1 MLAFKRSILT
11 ALLAVFAAVA
21 CFPKRAAA
29 SPQAPA
35 RLTFAA
41 SLDGSAVAET
51 AAGDPTPLVAK
62 GLEWSPGRLPGTR
75 ALRMCAAGKQPNQSP
90 VLAYSAA
97 GNLPRDCGTV
107 LLWTKREWDFHA
119 PAQPWRTMFTTPMPN
134 GAGPGRVGSGALWFW
149 WWGYKL
155 RADQSD
161 ARDRYRTWE
170 MPPLDGDWH
179 QVAFTWCPG
188 KTDVYFDG
196 TLRSGVS
203 DAWSPMREA
212 LNAVAT
218 DRSGIDR
225 FFVGCSDVTGPA
237 DSLIADLRI
246 YDAPLAED
254 EVRMIFDETRGAGQE
269 TDNNRPDKRPA
280 MGGIRIANRHSRA
293 PLPGE
298 AAGTISPE
306 ALRLVSEW
314 SASDGGNCKSPE
326 VFRSVGPLREG
337 TLGGVAYLEAGAS
350 KGDRFAVRLALD
362 PSCPLHLVEIDVPD
376 DAERTEDLIIQ
387 PCGGNPDYAMQTGL
401 LLGGEYRNSG
411 KMLTHR
417 VLYWSEAGDAALVA
431 MTARPGAPAAVAA
444 VRAYAVKDA
453 ALPSCPAPEAQV
465 SGSRRHVALY
475 YEDPALNL
483 EFGLKARAV
492 ASDEGFAE
500 ETARLVA
507 TMRFAGADMLFYPG
521 AWYQGLIGG
530 CYNPRN
536 HAPGYRETIYDAFD
550 AAGLGF
556 VPTMNVNN
564 MPVPDGLVTR
574 ESMTNGALHASPIAI
589 HDTGRPNQ
597 GGWHNTPPNF
607 NVFHPDVQLD
617 AEKIFDALVTEGAP
631 HPSFRGICLHLTK
644 HCLLWWGDETSGYN
658 DYAIEAFCRDTGR
671 KPPYAN
677 EPAASRPAL
686 RGAAYATWLRGD
698 SALWESW
705 IQWRCDQVA
714 AFYARLAARLAAVRP
729 DARLYLNSFVPPDVN
744 HPDFLRPDYL
754 ELANRRCGLDGP
766 ALTAAIP
773 NLALMQTAVPADFRW
788 MEGWRYSGDNA
799 RVAAAREKQ
808 RRLDSEE
815 GFWSLLR
822 GAAFPCANQ
831 HDRYWE
837 SPIGRESTSL
847 SCDWLR
853 ECPWRVSTLDPAGD
867 DTLRHFL
874 LPLRH
879 ADVLCLSKG
888 GFLVGTL
895 GMESRLA
902 PFARAFKAL
911 PAVPMDEFFREGDVV
926 ARMGNVDG
934 TLWGY
939 VANTGENPAIV
950 EPGIPD
956 GVFDAVTGEPF
967 PRHVEIAPCE
977 FRAFTSFQSERRL

>member
-1 MLAFKRSILT
+1 M
-11 ALLAVFAAVA
+11 
-21 CFPKRAAA
+21 RAAA
-29 SPQAPA
+29 SPQTPA

-41 SLDGSAVAET
+41 SMDGSAVAET
-51 AAGDPTPLVAK
+51 SAGEPAPLIAE
-62 GLEWSPGRLPGTR
+62 GLEWSPGRLPGTK
-75 ALRMCAAGKQPNQSP
+75 ALRMRSAGKQPDQPP

-107 LLWTKREWDFHA
+107 MLWTKREWDFRA
-119 PAQPWRTMFTTPMPN
+119 PSQPWRAMFATPMPN
-134 GAGPGRVGSGALWFW
+134 GPGPGRVGSGALWFW
-149 WWGYKL
+149 WWNDRL

-170 MPPLDGDWH
+170 LPPLDGDWH
-179 QVAFTWCPG
+179 HVAFTWRPG

-196 TLRSGVS
+196 VLRSGIS

-212 LNAVAT
+212 LHAAAT

-225 FFVGCSDVTGPA
+225 FLVGCSDVTGPA

-254 EVRMIFDETRGAGQE
+254 EVRKIFEETRDKRRATGNE
-269 TDNNRPDKRPA
+269 RPDNRSA
-280 MGGIRIANRHSRA
+280 MGDSRIADLHSRA

-298 AAGTISPE
+298 VPGTISPE

-314 SASDGGNCKSPE
+314 RASDGGNGKSPE

-337 TLGGVAYLEAGAS
+337 MLEGRPYIEAGPS

-362 PSCPLHLVEIDVPD
+362 PGAQLHLVEIDVPD
-376 DAERTEDLIIQ
+376 DVERTEDLIVQ
-387 PCGGNPDYAMQTGL
+387 PCVGNADYAMQTGL

-411 KMLTHR
+411 KMLMHR

-453 ALPSCPAPEAQV
+453 ALPSCPAPEAQA

-483 EFGLKARAV
+483 EFGLKARAA
-492 ASDEGFAE
+492 ASGGGFAE
-500 ETARLVA
+500 ETARLAA

-530 CYNPRN
+530 HYNPRN
-536 HAPGYRETIYDAFD
+536 HAPDYRETIYGAFD

-556 VPTMNVNN
+556 APTVNLNN
-564 MPVPDGLVTR
+564 MPVPEGLVTL
-574 ESMTNGALHASPIAI
+574 ETMTNGALHASPIAI
-589 HDTGRPNQ
+589 HDAGKPNP

-607 NVFHPDVQLD
+607 NVFHPDVQLY

-658 DYAIEAFCRDTGR
+658 DYAIEAFCRDRGL
-671 KPPYAN
+671 PP
-677 EPAASRPAL
+677 PAL
-686 RGAAYATWLRGD
+686 HPDAQALPCAERGAAYAEWLRSD
-698 SALWESW
+698 PALHESW
-705 IQWRCDQVA
+705 IQWRCDQTT

-729 DARLYLNSFVPPDVN
+729 DARLYLNSFVPADVN

-754 ELANRRCGLDGP
+754 ELANRRCGLDSRS
-766 ALTAAIP
+766 LTSAIP
-773 NLALMQTAVPADFRW
+773 NLALMQTAVPADYRW
-788 MEGWRYSGDNA
+788 LEGWRYSGDSA
-799 RVAAAREKQ
+799 RIAAARGKQ
-808 RRLDSEE
+808 RDLDAQE

-822 GAAFPCANQ
+822 GAAYPCANQ

-837 SPIGRESTSL
+837 SAIGFSSGSL
-847 SCDWLR
+847 SCDWLK

-867 DTLRHFL
+867 STLRHFL

-888 GFLVGTL
+888 GFLVGTI
-895 GMESRLA
+895 GMEGRLA

-911 PAVPMDEFFREGDVV
+911 PAVPMAEFFREGDVV
-926 ARMGNVDG
+926 ARRVKVDG

-939 VANTGENPAIV
+939 VANTGERPATV
-950 EPGIPD
+950 EPGLPD
-956 GVFDAVTGEPF
+956 GVFDAVTGEQF
-967 PRHVEIAPCE
+967 PRLLEIGPCE
-977 FRAFTSFQSERRL
+977 LRAFTTAPRGRPGNGPTAP